1 MNKQEFNEAFSG
13 LHASD
18 ALIRETLALNKPQKT
33 NHRKI
38 LQRVAACAAVLALL
52 LTALLWPSEE
62 NYITG
67 PGVLVVR
74 AYADDESSE
83 LPIEGV
89 VLEEGVEFTPNAH
102 YDSALSIVR
111 HFPFTFTVDK
121 SLYPDMAITIE
132 VMTDAGILYTNRKS
146 DDAPQISP
154 DMPAVMQL
162 FLTYSGQHFTT
173 DIHAKVCWEPNGFDY
188 DHMAKEIEKGNFDF
202 SSAYKPLNY
211 EKVPAFIDVII
222 RADDYIVGYCVIE
235 IREINGDVGY
245 DADEFS
251 FKVLTIVNFPKVDG
265 KHQNVP
271 LNYVQTQIRKIHS
284 EREARL

>member
-1 MNKQEFNEAFSG
+1 MYDNTIQQALG
-13 LHASD
+13 DISD
-18 ALIRETLALNKPQKT
+18 TYLESAMDVYE
-33 NHRKI
+33 RKRKARKRWD
-38 LQRVAACAAVLALL
+38 RVVACAAVLALL
-52 LTALLWPSEE
+52 LGAMFFWPVEE
-62 NYITG
+62 NYVTG
-67 PGVLVVR
+67 PGMITVR
-74 AYADDESSE
+74 AHAVDEDVNETMKS
-83 LPIEGV
+83 V

-173 DIHAKVCWEPNGFDY
+173 DIDAKVCWEPNGFDY